1 MKKLLSLV
9 IALALCLG
17 LVAALAE
24 EWPAIG
30 SPDAPV
36 TVKVVCKDVF
46 PDEEDVVNLCK
57 AINEKMAAHGQYVN
71 VEYIDPPASGYA
83 SAMPLAVMNG
93 EVDADIIYFQG
104 GDQAVSAQGLL
115 EDLTPYIE
123 GSTFVKSI
131 MEDSNVVK
139 MQNYPYLLWLAPSR
153 ISTPGV
159 RSDLAAQTES
169 FAALMA
175 DPTVDNYV
183 AFMKEL
189 KDKGLTVYGLT
200 ADGGLARF
208 DTIFNHAFGVTG
220 TCVKEDGKWIFSKA
234 SQAEKNKLA
243 FYAQLYADGLID
255 PDFLTNTWDVMEQ
268 RWYEGTA
275 AIVAGT
281 AGGTVQVYDTKMTS
295 LYGEAGALTILP
307 PAKGISQSYTSIDVT
322 KEPRGFA
329 INVDS
334 KNKDAAWAVMEF
346 MASPEGRILDKV
358 GVEGVQ
364 YNVVDNKIVFT
375 DRFAGWWAR
384 FWDTTYKFDPQN
396 PSLEKWVLTDA
407 AAKSLEMVTEYAVM
421 DHSLL
426 IPDYLTPQW
435 DAMTNLYNEFAA
447 DVIRGVKSIDA
458 FDEFVEQWNAAGGND
473 FSDLLQE
480 TFAE

>member
-480 TFAE
+480 TFSE